1 MFFILSGLME
11 WDMKKQASMVVLMF
25 FFITCS
31 CAASD
36 SGAKVKKSNLA
47 GTWYSADAGELAGQI
62 DRLLAG
68 ARNGGEQRDALAL
81 ILPHAGYV
89 YSGKTAAA
97 GYRVIGNSGQPL
109 ISTKLIVILAPSHH
123 SAFRGC
129 SLLDADYYET
139 PLGKV
144 RLSRE
149 AADDLARDNLFKKNP
164 DAFEREHA
172 VEIHLPFLQ
181 RIFGRR
187 LGGDVRVLP
196 ILVGD
201 GDDGDVKMM
210 ARKLAD
216 ATARYNPVF
225 IISSDFTHY
234 GPNFGYEPFRNAGGP
249 ANAVKLKELDG
260 GAIDRILKK
269 DLAGFTGYC
278 DRTGATIC
286 GRNPIRIALALPIT
300 GFRAEKIAYDTSGNV
315 TGDYAN
321 SVSYAAILIAGRLE
335 AAKLREDESSILSA
349 KDKSFLL
356 RAARDNIASWLK
368 KKRGI
373 RFFPTDVPPALL
385 EKRGVFVTLKKRG
398 ELRGCIGYIAGLKPL
413 IQGVL
418 DNSYNAAFKDPRFDP
433 INADELPA
441 ITIEISVLTEPA
453 PVKSVDEVQVGRDG
467 LIMERGPYRGLL
479 LPQVAVEQGWD
490 RKTFLDQTCLKAGL
504 SPGAWKDGETKIY
517 RFQAVIFG
525 EERERK

>member
-1 MFFILSGLME
+1 
-11 WDMKKQASMVVLMF
+11 MKKLALLFLLVFLF
-25 FFITCS
+25 FSCS

-36 SGAKVKKSNLA
+36 SGAKVKKPNLA

-68 ARNGGEQRDALAL
+68 ARPAGERGDPLVL
-81 ILPHAGYV
+81 TLPHAGYI

-97 GYRVIGNSGQPL
+97 GYRVIGAVGKPAVPA
-109 ISTKLIVILAPSHH
+109 KLIVILAPSDH

-144 RLSRE
+144 RLGRE
-149 AADDLARDNLFKKNP
+149 AADDLVRDGLFRKNP
-164 DAFEREHA
+164 GAFEEEHA

-187 LGGDVRVLP
+187 LEGDVRVLP

-201 GDDGDVKMM
+201 ADDGEVKIM

-216 ATARYNPVF
+216 ATGRYDPVF

-234 GPNFGYEPFRNAGGP
+234 GPNFGYEPFRNSGGQS
-249 ANAVKLKELDG
+249 NMVKIKELDG
-260 GAIDRILKK
+260 GAIDLILKK

-278 DRTGATIC
+278 ERTGATIC
-286 GRNPIRIALALPIT
+286 GRNPIRIALALPMR
-300 GFRAEKIAYDTSGNV
+300 GFRAEKIAYDTSGNI

-321 SVSYAAILIAGRLE
+321 SVSYAAILLSGRLE
-335 AAKLREDESSILSA
+335 AAKIREENDSFLSA
-349 KDKSFLL
+349 KDRKFLL
-356 RAARDNIASWLK
+356 KAARDNIASWLK
-368 KKRGI
+368 KRRGI

-413 IQGVL
+413 LQAVL
-418 DNSYNAAFKDPRFDP
+418 DNSYNAAFKDPRFGP
-433 INADELPA
+433 VTAEELPG
-441 ITIEISVLTEPA
+441 ITIEISVLTEPVQ
-453 PVKSVDEVQVGRDG
+453 VKSVEEIQVGRDG

-490 RKTFLDQTCLKAGL
+490 RKTFLDQTCVKAGL
-504 SPGAWKDGETKIY
+504 PPGAWKDGDTKIY
-517 RFQAVIFG
+517 RFRAIIFG
-525 EERERK
+525 EERK